1 MATGSTESNG
11 TRFFFTPLQNKILTP
26 LGEAV
31 ARSIHSAGFTM
42 LMTAEA
48 IIKLPT
54 LLNRRNFSEFL
65 RQCYLAGVQSLPIVF
80 LVGLFVGMVLAL
92 QSGLTLLQFGLERF
106 IAEITGAAM
115 TREMG
120 PLMTAIILTGRVG
133 SSQAAELG
141 TMAVSEEIDAL
152 RIMSINPVR
161 FLVLPRMLAMI
172 VMTVV
177 LTVYATIIGI
187 IGGALI
193 GQAQIGVSYDMF
205 FKGAFDV
212 ITYKDLYSGLGKA
225 AVFGMLITMI
235 SCSEGLR
242 TTGGA
247 EGVGRGTRRA
257 VVSCLLY
264 IIMFNYIMDSFIF
277 LFVYGR

>member
-1 MATGSTESNG
+1 MASRIFVAPIRDRILSPIGSYVG
-11 TRFFFTPLQNKILTP
+11 
-26 LGEAV
+26 
-31 ARSIHSAGFTM
+31 RSVHSAGYTM
-42 LMTAEA
+42 LMTCEA
-48 IIKLPT
+48 IIKIPT
-54 LLNRRNFSEFL
+54 LLNWRNFCEFL
-65 RQCYLAGVQSLPIVF
+65 RQCYLAGIQSLPVVF
-80 LVGLFVGMVLAL
+80 LVGLFVGMILSL
-92 QSGLTLLQFGLERF
+92 QSGLTLMQFGLERF
-106 IAEITGAAM
+106 IAEITGAAL

-133 SSQAAELG
+133 SSMAAELG
-141 TMAVSEEIDAL
+141 TMSVSEEIDAL

-161 FLVLPRMLAMI
+161 FLVLPRILATVIM
-172 VMTVV
+172 MVV
-177 LTVYATIIGI
+177 LTVFAILIGI
-187 IGGALI
+187 FGGALI

-212 ITYKDLYSGLGKA
+212 ITYKDLYSGLTKA
-225 AVFGMLITMI
+225 AVFGLLISMI

-257 VVSCLLY
+257 VVNCLLY